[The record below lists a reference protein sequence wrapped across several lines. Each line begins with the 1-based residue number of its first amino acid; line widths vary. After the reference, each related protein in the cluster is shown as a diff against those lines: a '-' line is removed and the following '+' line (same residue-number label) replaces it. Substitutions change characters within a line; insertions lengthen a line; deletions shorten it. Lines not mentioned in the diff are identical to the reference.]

1 MNQLRRKLVML
12 CFAIISILFLFPSQ
26 SLAVDYSI
34 TDVKI
39 DAYLKEN
46 GNVDVKETHTYDFI
60 GEFNGITREIIPKN
74 GTSITG
80 FKATENETPLR
91 LEKKNDL
98 YLIHRKGTDET
109 ITIQLRYSIKNG
121 VDLYSDIADFYW
133 PFFDERN
140 ESTYENLQVTVHPPK
155 ETVPYHCIWL

>member
-1 MNQLRRKLVML
+1 MIQLRRKLVML
-12 CFAIISILFLFPSQ
+12 CFAIISFFFLFPSQ

-39 DAYLKEN
+39 DAFLQED
-46 GNVDVKETHTYDFI
+46 GNVQVKETHTYDFF

-91 LEKKNDL
+91 IEKKNDL
-98 YLIHRKGTDET
+98 YLIHRKGVYEK
-109 ITIQLRYSIKNG
+109 ITIQLRYTIENG
-121 VDLYSDIADFYW
+121 VDLLFGY
-133 PFFDERN
+133 R
-140 ESTYENLQVTVHPPK
+140 
-155 ETVPYHCIWL
+155 